1 MIFPI
6 LREQNGIWPPSFR
19 FATKIYICNSYN
31 DIYIYVSDVI
41 VINTCS
47 FQISL
52 GLHIKHTKVIIFLLE

>member
-1 MIFPI
+1 MESGLLLSDLPQKYIFVT
-6 LREQNGIWPPSFR
+6 L
-19 FATKIYICNSYN
+19 TMT
-31 DIYIYVSDVI
+31 YVSDVI